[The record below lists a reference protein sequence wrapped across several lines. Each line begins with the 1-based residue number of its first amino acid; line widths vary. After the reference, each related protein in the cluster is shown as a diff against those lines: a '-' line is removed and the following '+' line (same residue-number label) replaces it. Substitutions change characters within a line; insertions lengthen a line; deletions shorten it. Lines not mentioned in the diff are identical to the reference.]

1 MKHNILIIMM
11 NAIDPTTGGVERV
24 YSNLAPAWRTLGCK
38 VYATYRVKSEQYDCN
53 SDYDDIY
60 YMGDTP
66 NGCDSC
72 KAMWSKIIVERHIDV
87 VIVPFPDYN
96 CFDFF
101 SRQSQLKVFF
111 HVHNVPSKLMYPKI
125 QALPSVLRGTFVD
138 KLLREIRYSIRFKG
152 SIRRIDH
159 NNMKFVLLSNRFR
172 DDFKSF
178 CDVSD
183 ENVISMPNPVVL
195 DKEYKF
201 DINSKNKTVLYVG
214 RVNSGQKR
222 FHSVLNIW
230 KSIQDKLP
238 DYSLDVVGDGP
249 DRAYFEKKAV
259 EMGLQRI
266 TFHGFQNP
274 TEYYKNSQASLMT
287 SNFEGFP
294 MVLVEAM
301 QYGCVPFAFDSFAA
315 LHDIIDDGKN
325 GFIIPAFNEE
335 EYADRLISFLGES
348 EEQQDSIRKNCIAKA
363 KIFSVDSVAA
373 TWQKL
378 FNEYRKG

>member
-1 MKHNILIIMM
+1 MM

-222 FHSVLNIW
+222 FQSLLNIW
-230 KSIQDKLP
+230 SKIQDRLP
-238 DYSLDVVGDGP
+238 DYNLEVVGGGDELG
-249 DRAYFEKKAV
+249 YFKEKANT
-259 EMGLQRI
+259 MNLQRI
-266 TFHGFQNP
+266 TFHGFQKP
-274 TEYYKNSQASLMT
+274 DEYYKKSVIFCMS
-287 SNFEGFP
+287 SSWEGFG
-294 MVLVEAM
+294 MVLIEAM
-301 QYGCVPFAFDSFAA
+301 QYGCVPFAFNSFAA
-315 LHDIIDDGKN
+315 LPDIIDDGVN
-325 GFIIPAFNEE
+325 GFSIQPFDENS
-335 EYADRLISFLGES
+335 YADAVVKFACSNDAEKEKVCKS
-348 EEQQDSIRKNCIAKA
+348 SIEKA
-363 KIFSVDSVAA
+363 QKFSVVKIAEEWVDMFDAKS
-373 TWQKL
+373 
-378 FNEYRKG
+378 